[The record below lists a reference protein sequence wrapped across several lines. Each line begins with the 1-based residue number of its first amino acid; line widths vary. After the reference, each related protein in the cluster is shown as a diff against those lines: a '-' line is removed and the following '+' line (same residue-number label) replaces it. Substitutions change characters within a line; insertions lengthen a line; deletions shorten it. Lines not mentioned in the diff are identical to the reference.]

1 MRYGW
6 RSSSTS
12 CLAVCYSMKV
22 VYDDRAFFIWPYSA
36 GHLQTMHVAVNLTT
50 RCRLDYL
57 ALHLGGVLQLSFFF
71 FSNTYKNQVP

>member
-1 MRYGW
+1 
-6 RSSSTS
+6 
-12 CLAVCYSMKV
+12 
-22 VYDDRAFFIWPYSA
+22 
-36 GHLQTMHVAVNLTT
+36 VAVNLTT